1 LDDFRPGQE
10 LENLTRRS
18 LASKQHMQ
26 IDRVLA
32 DGRTLSI
39 NYNTFGRDG
48 WIAIY
53 RDVTKRR
60 KDFQDVRDS
69 ERELKL
75 QNARLDASIESMP
88 YGFSIWDDNYR
99 LVLSNDRYADMY
111 GMPRAGIAP
120 GMTLLD
126 ICHLT
131 IASGNHPD
139 TSPDQL
145 FAAYRDRM
153 ERNRLSGGTDRYEK
167 TIRDRTIRTS
177 YKRSPGLGWVVS
189 HEDITEDRARMVA
202 LKAREA
208 ELELQKLRLEAA
220 VNNMPQ
226 GLCMFDAERRLVIC
240 NKQYANH
247 YRLPPELLKPGTSL
261 DAILD
266 HRVKNGVFPLG
277 QHDTYVQDRHS
288 VLERGKDE
296 THVVEFQDGRILS
309 VSHHPMPDGGWVATQ
324 DDITEQRKHEERI
337 RHVARHDSLTDLPNR
352 LMFRELMETAE
363 KHITRGGSLTVLAID
378 LDHFK
383 AVNDTLGH
391 GVGDLVLR
399 EVAARL
405 RTCCRDG
412 DVVSRLGGDEFAI
425 LANRLEEVTDAA
437 AIAARIIKH
446 IGEPFEIDGHQISI
460 GASIGISVA
469 PGDGKTAEELL
480 KNADLALYRAKD
492 NGRAAY
498 HFFEKG
504 MDAALQQRRALELG
518 LRHALTGG
526 EFRLVFQPLFNL
538 ELGRVCCLEALLRWY
553 SPDRGT
559 IPPNEFIPIA
569 EESGLIVPIGE
580 WVLREA
586 CRAATAWPADVRV
599 AVNLSTVQFRHRCL
613 FDHVKTAL
621 TESGL
626 EPHRL
631 ELEVTESLLLVESEL
646 TLQTLHRLRELGV
659 SISMDDFGTGYS
671 SLSYLRSFP
680 FDKIKIDQSFV
691 KDLSAKEDSRAIV
704 TAVIGLGRSL
714 GMSTTAEGVET
725 EAQLDLVRE
734 QGCTEVQGFLFSPP
748 LPGSAITKLFSET
761 GGVEEWTR
769 ALRKSA

>member
-1 LDDFRPGQE
+1 MP
-10 LENLTRRS
+10 
-18 LASKQHMQ
+18 
-26 IDRVLA
+26 
-32 DGRTLSI
+32 DG
-39 NYNTFGRDG
+39 
-48 WIAIY
+48 
-53 RDVTKRR
+53 
-60 KDFQDVRDS
+60 
-69 ERELKL
+69 
-75 QNARLDASIESMP
+75 
-88 YGFSIWDDNYR
+88 
-99 LVLSNDRYADMY
+99 
-111 GMPRAGIAP
+111 
-120 GMTLLD
+120 
-126 ICHLT
+126 
-131 IASGNHPD
+131 
-139 TSPDQL
+139 
-145 FAAYRDRM
+145 
-153 ERNRLSGGTDRYEK
+153 
-167 TIRDRTIRTS
+167 
-177 YKRSPGLGWVVS
+177 GWVATQD
-189 HEDITEDRARMVA
+189 DITENVMRMRS
-202 LKAREA
+202 LEEREA
-208 ELELQKLRLEAA
+208 ALAQQNMRFAAA
-220 VNNMPQ
+220 VDNMSQ

-240 NKQYANH
+240 NANYATI
-247 YRLPPELLKPGTSL
+247 YGLPPNLVRPGTRL
-261 DAILD
+261 EDILAY
-266 HRVKNGVFPLG
+266 RMTLGVQPV
-277 QHDTYVQDRHS
+277 D
-288 VLERGKDE
+288 GKE
-296 THVVEFQDGRILS
+296 AYFKKRIALVENRKDDIDIVELQDGRVIS
-309 VSHHPMPDGGWVATQ
+309 VLHHPMPDGGWVSTHQ
-324 DDITEQRKHEERI
+324 DITEQRKHEERI
-337 RHVARHDSLTDLPNR
+337 RHVARHDTLTDLPNR
-352 LMFRELMETAE
+352 LMFRELMEAAE
-363 KHITRGGSLTVLAID
+363 KHVTRGGSLTVLAID

-538 ELGRVCCLEALLRWY
+538 ERGRVCCLEALLRWY

-599 AVNLSTVQFRHRCL
+599 AVNLSTVQFRHRSL